1 MRYLNPKAPK
11 FYRSRSGNVM
21 VEFALAFS
29 VLFSIFTGTFQFG
42 YTFYQY
48 NVLAAAVNDGARYA
62 SLRPYDST
70 SPTPSSAFLTAV
82 RNIVVYGNPSGGVK
96 AVTPDLKTSNVNC
109 SATFT
114 NGIPSA
120 VTVSVSGYTIKSI
133 FGGST
138 LTNKPKV
145 TYAYQGI
152 YSPY

>member
-1 MRYLNPKAPK
+1 MRYTAPK
-11 FYRSRSGNVM
+11 VPKSRYRRSGHVM
-21 VEFALAFS
+21 VEFALSFS

-48 NVLAAAVNDGARYA
+48 NVLAAAINDGARYA

-70 SPTPSSAFLTAV
+70 GPTPSSAFLTAV
-82 RNIVVYGNPSGGVK
+82 RSAVVYGDPSGGAK
-96 AVTPDLKTSNVNC
+96 TVTPGLKTSNVNC

-114 NGIPSA
+114 NGVPSA